1 MSHIPKRSSVMGNR
15 KTGDLGD
22 RKVAGNQ
29 SMNAG
34 GRYDINEM
42 TKKDTNTAFTKVQML
57 KIQGQAKFP
66 LKDGDYVELDPI
78 KQGAMV
84 SPQQ

>member
-1 MSHIPKRSSVMGNR
+1 MGNR
-15 KTGDLGD
+15 KTGDPGD

-42 TKKDTNTAFTKVQML
+42 VKKDTNTAFSKVQML

-66 LKDGDYVELDPI
+66 LKDRDYVELDPI

>member
-1 MSHIPKRSSVMGNR
+1 MGNR

-29 SMNAG
+29 SMAAG

-42 TKKDTNTAFTKVQML
+42 VKKDTNAAFTKVQML
-57 KIQGQAKFP
+57 KMQGKAKFP
-66 LKDGDYVELDPI
+66 LKDGDYVELDPM
-78 KQGAMV
+78 KQGMA
-84 SPQQ
+84 SPQG

>member
-1 MSHIPKRSSVMGNR
+1 MGNR

-42 TKKDTNTAFTKVQML
+42 VKQDRNTAFSKVQML